1 MDSVGEMDNSGTLSW
16 HAVMSLGGEGGVCWL
31 VRGLRRLDWVA
42 ETIAWCCEQMPDME
56 LRALGTVWHQGRNT
70 LWT

>member
-1 MDSVGEMDNSGTLSW
+1 MVCAW
-16 HAVMSLGGEGGVCWL
+16 HLIYSAIREDGPWGEGGVCWL
-31 VRGLRRLDWVA
+31 VRGLRRLDWLA

-56 LRALGTVWHQGRNT
+56 LRALGTVWHQGRNI